1 MRHRFP
7 EYVNVR
13 MDTEMKEQLEQIAKD
28 NDVSMAWLIRQ
39 AIKTYIEGLNETT
52 E

>member
-13 MDTEMKEQLEQIAKD
+13 MDTEMKEQLEKIAKD

-39 AIKTYIEGLNETT
+39 AIKNYIESLNE
-52 E
+52 EE